1 MSIQNAI
8 NFIKRVPADDDF
20 RTACYRCKSHSDVME
35 LLKSE
40 GYKFDENEFENA
52 CNMLHMKCADEH
64 EAYDLFQIKSWYLIL
79 SLR

>member
-8 NFIKRVPADDDF
+8 NFIDRVPRDDNF
-20 RTACYRCKSHSDVME
+20 RMACYRCKSHLEVVE
-35 LLKSE
+35 LLEAE

-52 CNMLHMKCADEH
+52 CNMLHMKCANESAAYSLH
-64 EAYDLFQIKSWYLIL
+64 EIKSWYMIL